1 MPALG
6 QPCPSQHLGHSK
18 ADWNGEHLA
27 VDSQLLQVAPRRGQ
41 IHSSLASHLTEPCGS
56 TGRIWTEH
64 WAEPQGRLC
73 SNPLGW
79 RSQPVFL
86 GSPLSL
92 AHSLGYDGTLL
103 LMSEAVT
110 LLCKSR

>member
-1 MPALG
+1 MPTLG
-6 QPCPSQHLGHSK
+6 QPCPPEELGHLK
-18 ADWNGEHLA
+18 ADWNGEHLS
-27 VDSQLLQVAPRRGQ
+27 VGSQLLQVAPRRGQ

-56 TGRIWTEH
+56 AGRIWTDH
-64 WAEPQGRLC
+64 WTEPQARFC

-79 RSQPVFL
+79 RSQPMFL
-86 GSPLSL
+86 GSSLSL
-92 AHSLGYDGTLL
+92 ACSLGCDGTLL